1 MDFKISEDI
10 LEKYPDLRVG
20 VLILRGID
28 NRRENSE
35 IQDLIRELVEE
46 KRKQTDSD
54 TISEIP
60 IIARWRE
67 VYKSFGAKPSDYR
80 NSAEALLKRIL
91 RKDLYKIN
99 PLVDIYNYLS
109 IKYTLTV
116 GGEDLDKM
124 KGDLV
129 LDFANGDE
137 SFIPLGEKENSS
149 PWKGEV
155 VYKDDNGVVCRCWN
169 WREGDR
175 TKLTEDTKNAVVV
188 VENIIPEDNDKLDEA
203 LEELKQLILKYC
215 GGKVDTKMLDKD
227 NNLIEI

>member
-175 TKLTEDTKNAVVV
+175 TKLTEGTKNAVVV